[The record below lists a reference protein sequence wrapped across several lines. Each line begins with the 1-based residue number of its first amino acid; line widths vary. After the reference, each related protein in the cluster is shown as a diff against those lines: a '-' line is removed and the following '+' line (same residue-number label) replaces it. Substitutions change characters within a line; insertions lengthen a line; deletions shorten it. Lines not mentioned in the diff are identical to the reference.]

1 MATDEF
7 TNYYTDLLD
16 GSYDCVDR
24 FVLNAN
30 FGLCYS
36 PGGFRS
42 WWRRLHNGSDA
53 ELDNTHLMRIAG
65 RFSRRVR
72 GWAQAHDVPVIDCG
86 REERKHLIAEEHLKK
101 NPCIRG
107 LFLILVGRAV
117 ATVWDV
123 KRSSSGVIQ
132 NLEAKRPF
140 INHYSFHIMD
150 PDWGHVT
157 IKMAGHPPFGAQI
170 ILNGHEYVACQAR
183 EAGIPFTKEGNCFT
197 VLPNLADLAR
207 VADTLS
213 EVRTIGRLSQVCER
227 WIYSACLCFA
237 LDLEEQERSG
247 FHYHYSI
254 YQVEC
259 SRNLIFQ
266 RGSQMEQ
273 IFQGLIDRTR
283 ARLTVKRLKTI
294 FGVKSRPHRDRR
306 GKAPRLEVV
315 VETPA
320 YDLTIFK
327 LHFGKLTL
335 KVYTKGERVLRFEA
349 IVHNTKELR
358 CGRLLERFPQII
370 ARLQQILEQ
379 FLNNLYCMDASFIS
393 GETLDQLATPSQVGK
408 TRVGGMDVNK
418 PRTRAVLSAV
428 LALAC
433 SPDGFTTGQLA
444 NTVRSML
451 PATDSRYD
459 PRRAAYDLR
468 KFRGKELVSKVPDS
482 RRYFIPQQ
490 AVRTIAALVI
500 LREKILRPILA
511 GVGKPKM
518 GRKPKNWSSI
528 DEHYEA
534 VRQDMFTLMEDLR
547 IAA

>member
-1 MATDEF
+1 
-7 TNYYTDLLD
+7 
-16 GSYDCVDR
+16 
-24 FVLNAN
+24 
-30 FGLCYS
+30 
-36 PGGFRS
+36 
-42 WWRRLHNGSDA
+42 
-53 ELDNTHLMRIAG
+53 
-65 RFSRRVR
+65 
-72 GWAQAHDVPVIDCG
+72 
-86 REERKHLIAEEHLKK
+86 
-101 NPCIRG
+101 
-107 LFLILVGRAV
+107 
-117 ATVWDV
+117 
-123 KRSSSGVIQ
+123 
-132 NLEAKRPF
+132 
-140 INHYSFHIMD
+140 
-150 PDWGHVT
+150 
-157 IKMAGHPPFGAQI
+157 
-170 ILNGHEYVACQAR
+170 
-183 EAGIPFTKEGNCFT
+183 
-197 VLPNLADLAR
+197 
-207 VADTLS
+207 
-213 EVRTIGRLSQVCER
+213 
-227 WIYSACLCFA
+227 
-237 LDLEEQERSG
+237 
-247 FHYHYSI
+247 
-254 YQVEC
+254 
-259 SRNLIFQ
+259 
-266 RGSQMEQ
+266 MEQ

-294 FGVKSRPHRDRR
+294 FGVKCRPHRDRKD
-306 GKAPRLEVV
+306 KAPRLEVV

-393 GETLDQLATPSQVGK
+393 GQTLDQLATPSQLGK
-408 TRVGGMDVNK
+408 TRIGGMDVNK

-433 SPDGFTTGQLA
+433 APAGFTTGQLA

-451 PATDSRYD
+451 PATDSSYD

-468 KFRGKELVSKVPDS
+468 KLRGKELLRKVPDS

-490 AVRTIAALVI
+490 ALRTIAALVI
-500 LREKILRPILA
+500 LREKIFRPILA